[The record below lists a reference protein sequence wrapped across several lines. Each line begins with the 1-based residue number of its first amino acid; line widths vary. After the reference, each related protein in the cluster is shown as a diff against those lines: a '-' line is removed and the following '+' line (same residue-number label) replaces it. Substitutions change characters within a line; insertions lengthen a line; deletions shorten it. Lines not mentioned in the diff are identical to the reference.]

1 MFVKICGIRSMEE
14 LDFVERYADATGVVV
29 ECKSKR
35 RIELEKA
42 KEIIECSKIPVFVV
56 STLRSYEDWVR
67 VIDKVNANYVQIHAE
82 VNADLVEKIKD
93 LGVYVMKAFKVPKKS
108 ENPKNEAEV
117 LIGKIKCFKVDKV
130 LLDTGCGSGETHD
143 LEVSKI
149 ISSKIPIIL
158 AGGLNPENVSKI
170 VKEVRPEGVDVSSGV
185 EKGNRKDEYL
195 VKKFVETVRGM
206 VL

>member
-1 MFVKICGIRSMEE
+1 MFVKICGIRSLEE

-56 STLRSYEDWVR
+56 STLRSYEEWLK
-67 VIDKVNANYVQIHAE
+67 VIDRVNANYVQIHAE
-82 VNADLVEKIKD
+82 VDAELVEKIKD

-108 ENPKNEAEV
+108 ENPEKDAEV
-117 LIGKIKCFKVDKV
+117 LIDKIKCFKVDRV
-130 LLDTGCGSGETHD
+130 LLDTGYGSGETHD
-143 LEVSKI
+143 LEVSKL

-170 VKEVRPEGVDVSSGV
+170 VKEVRPAGVDVSSGV